1 MGDILHSRVA
11 LSNIFCL
18 QKLGAKVKVCG
29 PLTLIPK
36 YITSLGVEVELDL
49 RKALEWCD
57 VANML
62 RIQLERQDIKYF
74 PSLREYSMLYGLDKQ
89 LLDSLS
95 KKIIVMHPGPI
106 NRGVEITSDVADS
119 SQSIILEQV
128 ENGVAVR
135 MAVMFLLA
143 GRQMD

>member
-1 MGDILHSRVA
+1 M
-11 LSNIFCL
+11 
-18 QKLGAKVKVCG
+18 VCG
-29 PLTLIPK
+29 PTTLIPK
-36 YITSLGVEVELDL
+36 YINSLNVKVEHNLK
-49 RKALEWCD
+49 KALEWCD

-74 PSLREYSMLYGLDKQ
+74 PSLREYTMLYGLDKK

-95 KKIIVMHPGPI
+95 KEITVMHPGPI

-119 SQSIILEQV
+119 KQSVILEQV

-135 MAVMFLLA
+135 MAVLYLLA
-143 GRQMD
+143 ANIG